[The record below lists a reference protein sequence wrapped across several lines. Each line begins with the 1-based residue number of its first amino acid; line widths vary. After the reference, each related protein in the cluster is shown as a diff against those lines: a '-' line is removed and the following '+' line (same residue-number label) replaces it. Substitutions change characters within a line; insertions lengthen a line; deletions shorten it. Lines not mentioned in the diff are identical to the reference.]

1 MDAPATSDI
10 APATANTV
18 TAFVRLFRS
27 EACLACAIVKD
38 LTSIWPR
45 LLPFEGVSPFDNH
58 GPKAAFRNCTGCCA
72 DPTSEAERSHCAAGS
87 VRWLV
92 GKGLT
97 ERGNEANSTDRA
109 GRSPINGRGRVC
121 HGSKWSSHRRISAS
135 AVEPQSLLRAT
146 RLCAWNALLCSGLS
160 GTTLRL
166 QTLAPLVVV
175 VSPRAGPL
183 KRIRRPKLKRT
194 PAEGSNLR
202 PGRANLS
209 GTLTA
214 R

>member
-1 MDAPATSDI
+1 M
-10 APATANTV
+10 
-18 TAFVRLFRS
+18 
-27 EACLACAIVKD
+27 K
-38 LTSIWPR
+38 R
-45 LLPFEGVSPFDNH
+45 LLG
-58 GPKAAFRNCTGCCA
+58 ALARRQRA
-72 DPTSEAERSHCAAGS
+72 RQICAA
-87 VRWLV
+87 RL
-92 GKGLT
+92 
-97 ERGNEANSTDRA
+97 NSTDRA

-121 HGSKWSSHRRISAS
+121 HGSKWSRHRRISAS
-135 AVEPQSLLRAT
+135 AVEPQSLRLLWLLRAT

>member
-1 MDAPATSDI
+1 M
-10 APATANTV
+10 
-18 TAFVRLFRS
+18 
-27 EACLACAIVKD
+27 K
-38 LTSIWPR
+38 R
-45 LLPFEGVSPFDNH
+45 LLG
-58 GPKAAFRNCTGCCA
+58 ALARRQRA
-72 DPTSEAERSHCAAGS
+72 RQICAARS
-87 VRWLV
+87 
-92 GKGLT
+92 
-97 ERGNEANSTDRA
+97 NSTDRA

-121 HGSKWSSHRRISAS
+121 HGSKWSRHRRISAS
-135 AVEPQSLLRAT
+135 AVEPQSLRLLWLLRAT

-202 PGRANLS
+202 AV
-209 GTLTA
+209 
-214 R
+214 